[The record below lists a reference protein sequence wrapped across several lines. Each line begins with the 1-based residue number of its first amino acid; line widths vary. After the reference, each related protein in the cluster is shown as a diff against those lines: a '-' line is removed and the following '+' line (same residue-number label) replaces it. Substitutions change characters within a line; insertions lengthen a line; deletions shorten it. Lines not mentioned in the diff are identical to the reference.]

1 MEIVYPTQFISSLRG
16 KHLLLDTNVF
26 RDAVS
31 RSTDFSRFFN
41 NLKQNDITL
50 VTVDFVRLELLKGS
64 VNETKYKEKEKLI
77 AEIVDATI
85 PMTPN
90 MIELMYS
97 LIQIYGIDG
106 TALTITDVLLGAM
119 LMQYGDNIA
128 LLMRDTTDFIQRVFK
143 LLFVVNAPFGKGIWT
158 YGVYQYINS

>member
-77 AEIVDATI
+77 AEIVFLDSDLRNRWNRTNYHGCSVGSDA
-85 PMTPN
+85 
-90 MIELMYS
+90 
-97 LIQIYGIDG
+97 
-106 TALTITDVLLGAM
+106 
-119 LMQYGDNIA
+119 
-128 LLMRDTTDFIQRVFK
+128 
-143 LLFVVNAPFGKGIWT
+143 NAVWG
-158 YGVYQYINS
+158 